1 MSRKGQYMA
10 VEAVLSLGL
19 SLIVALAAVTVFGS
33 YRDSVLDDIQDRNV
47 QIASSE
53 IISSLHNLGSMGS
66 GSSISVDLPKTG
78 NGREYQ
84 VSMDSDQL
92 EIRSGGSEYTYP
104 IESVNWPS
112 EYRGSAQGKSFR
124 IVRINGLV
132 EVRAQ

>member
-10 VEAVLSLGL
+10 VEAVLSLSL
-19 SLIVALAAVTVFGS
+19 SLIVALAAITIFGS
-33 YRDSVLDDIQDRNV
+33 YRDSVLDDIQERNV
-47 QIASSE
+47 EIASSE

-66 GSSISVDLPKTG
+66 GSAISIDLPEVG

-84 VSMDSDQL
+84 ISMDSEEL

-104 IESVNWPS
+104 LESVNWPS
-112 EYRGSAQGKSFR
+112 DYRGSAEGNSFR

>member
-10 VEAVLSLGL
+10 VEAVLSLSL
-19 SLIVALAAVTVFGS
+19 SLIVALAAITIFGS

-47 QIASSE
+47 EIASSE
-53 IISSLHNLGSMGS
+53 IVSSLHNLGSMGS
-66 GSSISVDLPKTG
+66 GSSISIDLPEIG
-78 NGREYQ
+78 NGREYRI
-84 VSMDSDQL
+84 SMDSEEL

-104 IESVNWPS
+104 LESVNWPS
-112 EYRGSAQGKSFR
+112 DYRGSAEGTSFR